1 MGETDYEKW
10 IKQREKGMFHYVSRP
25 TIAVM
30 AGILLLR
37 LVWYLIADDKEY
49 FSFKFVVE
57 MVAAFIILVAGWS
70 FDWYRNE
77 KDFREF
83 NKNKSEG

>member
-1 MGETDYEKW
+1 MSEKDYEKW
-10 IKQREKGMFHYVSRP
+10 KKQREKGAFYYVLMP

-37 LVWYLIADDKEY
+37 LVWFLAARDAVY
-49 FSFKFVVE
+49 FTNKF
-57 MVAAFIILVAGWS
+57 MVQIVAVIIILIAGWS

-77 KDFREF
+77 YDFH
-83 NKNKSEG
+83 NYSKNSEQG